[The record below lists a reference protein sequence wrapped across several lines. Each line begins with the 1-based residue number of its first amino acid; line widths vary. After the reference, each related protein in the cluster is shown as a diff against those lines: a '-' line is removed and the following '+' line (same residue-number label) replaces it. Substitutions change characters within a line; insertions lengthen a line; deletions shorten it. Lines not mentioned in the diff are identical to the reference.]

1 MLYDNYPELLCLR
14 DDIEQIIPVLADGF
28 GRGGKLMGG
37 GTGGS
42 AAHAERIVGELMKG
56 FKLPRP
62 VSDPRIPKELAE
74 KLQGALPAISLS
86 SGLALPT
93 AYANDVDGEYS
104 VAQTLYGLAK
114 PGDVALFIS
123 TSGNAKN
130 LANAALLCEGL
141 GVKSAALTGASGGR
155 LAGICDFAIR
165 APAHETYR
173 VQEYHLPIYHEI
185 CARVEAAVFA

>member
-1 MLYDNYPELLCLR
+1 MLYENYPELLSVK
-14 DDIEQIIPVLADGF
+14 DDIEQVIALLVDCFRRA
-28 GRGGKLMGG
+28 GKLMCAGN
-37 GTGGS
+37 GGS
-42 AAHAERIVGELMKG
+42 AADAEHIVGELMKG

-123 TSGNAKN
+123 TSGNARN
-130 LANAALLCEGL
+130 LANAALLCESL

-185 CARVEAAVFA
+185 CARVEAVVFA